1 MMCRIAAISAYN
13 VPLYFCRAIAW
24 IAEKALTQMAVV
36 GLIVNV
42 LVSVTEACICGNG
55 RMPGVGAIC
64 KIAMSTLT
72 AAAGKPSC

>member
-1 MMCRIAAISAYN
+1 MIILISADD
-13 VPLYFCRAIAW
+13 VPLYFCRAVAW
-24 IAEKALTQMAVV
+24 IAKKALTQMAVV

-55 RMPGVGAIC
+55 RMPDIGAIC
-64 KIAMSTLT
+64 KIAMNTLT